1 LNKKRNRKKTKKNL
15 VDKYKEE
22 IHKDIDLN
30 NKSKFNLIKTRKVKN
45 VVNKIED
52 EDKEE
57 EIFEKY
63 LFLPYL

>member
-1 LNKKRNRKKTKKNL
+1 M
-15 VDKYKEE
+15 DKYKDE

-57 EIFEKY
+57 EMFEKY
-63 LFLPYL
+63 FCLIYKYLEIISCSQF